1 MVAAS
6 TDPKCRCCDG
16 SGKVKSIIEGEMRP
30 CSRCQFDAFRAWAD
44 SRRPKLETAGAA

>member
-1 MVAAS
+1 MVAAL
-6 TDPKCRCCDG
+6 TDTKCRCCDG

-44 SRRPKLETAGAA
+44 SRRPKEGAA

>member
-1 MVAAS
+1 M
-6 TDPKCRCCDG
+6 
-16 SGKVKSIIEGEMRP
+16 KSIIEGEMRP